1 MCCHDGIIISLWCKG
16 LNESCKTEELYAA
29 AECYR
34 YRLHLVVDDLS
45 YIWCQ
50 LIILILL
57 WCISSHNIDLPSA
70 FICKWN
76 AVLWQSCGA
85 SIFASKLR
93 TSVGHSAL
101 VHRHYCLR
109 GTQEHM
115 WDDLLYA
122 HAGAAIDG
130 HLSSWW
136 WLAVGSEVLLM
147 RWNLFA
153 VASPSTIRNQK
164 LSVQRPCC
172 IISFDILPSRR
183 PMTMMSGVLESSH
196 QALSIRRIISLIG
209 RLLRI
214 VQAKKWVTFR
224 RARLDPQPHQEF
236 QSSRSIF
243 D

>member
-34 YRLHLVVDDLS
+34 YRLHLVVDVDLS

-130 HLSSWW
+130 HHIIMVM
-136 WLAVGSEVLLM
+136 AVGGRLGGTFDEMESFCC
-147 RWNLFA
+147 RIAIN
-153 VASPSTIRNQK
+153 NQK
-164 LSVQRPCC
+164 SEA
-172 IISFDILPSRR
+172 ISAT
-183 PMTMMSGVLESSH
+183 TMLH
-196 QALSIRRIISLIG
+196 Y
-209 RLLRI
+209 
-214 VQAKKWVTFR
+214 
-224 RARLDPQPHQEF
+224 
-236 QSSRSIF
+236 IF
-243 D
+243 WYLAF